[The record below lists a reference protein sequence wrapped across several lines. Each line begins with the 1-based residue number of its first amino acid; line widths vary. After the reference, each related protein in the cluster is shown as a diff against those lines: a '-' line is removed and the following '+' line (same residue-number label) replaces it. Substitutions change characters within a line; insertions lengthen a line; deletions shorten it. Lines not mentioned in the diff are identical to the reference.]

1 MNVIKC
7 DLRRSIQSKE
17 FILAVLIMTIVGYI
31 ALTESLAF
39 LEAHSIRGQDISM
52 LTLYS
57 VFKSNEMFLMSIP
70 IACALI
76 YGTASYDELN
86 YRFIIF
92 SLPRSSRSKYIQAK
106 MSALIVSSFSAVLLT
121 WLLMIGCGLVICFNK
136 NMPVYFGDGNGMES
150 GIQIFSWIVQ
160 DCLGGV
166 LWALT
171 SAVAS
176 IVMNSKYM
184 AYITPFLL
192 YYILDTFQKRYY
204 IAYYYF
210 NPAEWMSSNHM
221 NLGICMIFLIVF
233 CVVLAGILEWMMRK
247 KIRDV

>member
-92 SLPRSSRSKYIQAK
+92 SLPRSSRSKYIQA
-106 MSALIVSSFSAVLLT
+106 
-121 WLLMIGCGLVICFNK
+121 
-136 NMPVYFGDGNGMES
+136 
-150 GIQIFSWIVQ
+150 
-160 DCLGGV
+160 
-166 LWALT
+166 
-171 SAVAS
+171 
-176 IVMNSKYM
+176 
-184 AYITPFLL
+184 
-192 YYILDTFQKRYY
+192 
-204 IAYYYF
+204 
-210 NPAEWMSSNHM
+210 
-221 NLGICMIFLIVF
+221 
-233 CVVLAGILEWMMRK
+233 
-247 KIRDV
+247 